1 MAGDSRKFITALK
14 DNDLAAVREVPKADL
29 HNHIV
34 LGGSRT
40 YIYMSRSR
48 FSLSRS
54 KSPWLPCGKWM
65 AGTADILVRDS
76 LAATCANFL

>member
-29 HNHIV
+29 HNHFV
-34 LGGSRT
+34 LGGAGH
-40 YIYMSRSR
+40 IYMSRSR

-54 KSPWLPCGKWM
+54 KSPWLLCGKWM

>member
-1 MAGDSRKFITALK
+1 MEGDSRKFITALK

-29 HNHIV
+29 HNHFV